1 MSSLPPSGR
10 ASRAA
15 RRCLSPALACVA
27 CMSALALAPAALART
42 ASPSSVLATSQSDES
57 GGAVGKPAV
66 SATVEQCATA
76 LVQSERSA
84 TFAGEMTTIAGAARM
99 EMRVDLLERA
109 PGEML
114 YRTVSAPGLGVWR
127 VSADGV
133 RTFKSIQ
140 QVTNL
145 SAPAFYRGAV
155 RFRWLSAKGRVI
167 KQQEL
172 RTPRC
177 EQPIVPSTGTPPAPS
192 GSSSAD

>member
-1 MSSLPPSGR
+1 MSALPPSVP

-15 RRCLSPALACVA
+15 RRRLSPALACVA
-27 CMSALALAPAALART
+27 CASTLALAPVAIAGTAAP
-42 ASPSSVLATSQSDES
+42 ASAVATSQSDQG

-66 SATVEQCATA
+66 SATVEQCETA

-84 TFAGEMTTIAGAARM
+84 TFAGEMTTVAGAARM
-99 EMRVDLLERA
+99 EMRIDLLERTA
-109 PGEML
+109 EEVQ

-133 RTFKSIQ
+133 KTYKSIQ

-167 KQQEL
+167 KQEEL

-177 EQPIVPSTGTPPAPS
+177 EQLSVPSTGAPS
-192 GSSSAD
+192 ASSGQSSAD

>member
-1 MSSLPPSGR
+1 MSSLPPSGP
-10 ASRAA
+10 ASRAT

-27 CMSALALAPAALART
+27 CVSALALAPVAIAGTAA
-42 ASPSSVLATSQSDES
+42 PSSPLATSQSAQS
-57 GGAVGKPAV
+57 GGAIGRPAV

-76 LVQSERSA
+76 LTQSERSA
-84 TFAGEMTTIAGAARM
+84 TFAGEMTTIVGAARM
-99 EMRVDLLERA
+99 EMRIDLLERA
-109 PGEML
+109 PEEML

-167 KQQEL
+167 KQEEL

-177 EQPIVPSTGTPPAPS
+177 EQPLMPSTGAPPAPS

>member
-1 MSSLPPSGR
+1 MSSKPPSC
-10 ASRAA
+10 RAA
-15 RRCLSPALACVA
+15 RVARRRLTPALACVA
-27 CMSALALAPAALART
+27 CVSALALAPGAIART
-42 ASPSSVLATSQSDES
+42 ASPSSLLAASQSDQS

-76 LVQSERSA
+76 LAQSERSA
-84 TFAGEMTTIAGAARM
+84 TFAGEMTTIVGTARM
-99 EMRVDLLERA
+99 EMRIDLLERA
-109 PGEML
+109 PEEMQ

-133 RTFKSIQ
+133 KAFKSIQ

-167 KQQEL
+167 KQEEL
-172 RTPRC
+172 HTPRC
-177 EQPIVPSTGTPPAPS
+177 EQPLVPSTGTPPASS